1 MCIAKTYGMALFETL
16 NLLHMQKYTLPVE
29 CSIANDDVSG
39 NFCAAFKSL
48 DIRVIHIVRIFEAG
62 THCKFEISFMIILL
76 IQISLALKKNVSG
89 ELQLSIKYKSIL
101 DYHKLKTSNTL

>member
-1 MCIAKTYGMALFETL
+1 MYCKDIRYGIIWNIEFATHE
-16 NLLHMQKYTLPVE
+16 KYTLPVE

-62 THCKFEISFMIILL
+62 THCIYEISFMIILL
-76 IQISLALKKNVSG
+76 IQISLALKKMLVVNYNY
-89 ELQLSIKYKSIL
+89 Q
-101 DYHKLKTSNTL
+101 

>member
-1 MCIAKTYGMALFETL
+1 MCIVKTYGMALFETL

-62 THCKFEISFMIILL
+62 THCKYEISFMIILL
-76 IQISLALKKNVSG
+76 IQISLVSG

>member
-1 MCIAKTYGMALFETL
+1 MALFETL
-16 NLLHMQKYTLPVE
+16 NLLNMQKYTLPVE

-62 THCKFEISFMIILL
+62 THCIYEIIIHDN
-76 IQISLALKKNVSG
+76 STHPNFACFKKNVSG
-89 ELQLSIKYKSIL
+89 ELQLSMKYKSIL

>member
-1 MCIAKTYGMALFETL
+1 MCIVKTYGMALFETL

-62 THCKFEISFMIILL
+62 THCKYETSFMIILL
-76 IQISLALKKNVSG
+76 IQISLALKKMLVVNYNY
-89 ELQLSIKYKSIL
+89 Q
-101 DYHKLKTSNTL
+101 

>member
-1 MCIAKTYGMALFETL
+1 MALFETL

-29 CSIANDDVSG
+29 CSITNDDVSG

-62 THCKFEISFMIILL
+62 THCK
-76 IQISLALKKNVSG
+76 
-89 ELQLSIKYKSIL
+89 
-101 DYHKLKTSNTL
+101 